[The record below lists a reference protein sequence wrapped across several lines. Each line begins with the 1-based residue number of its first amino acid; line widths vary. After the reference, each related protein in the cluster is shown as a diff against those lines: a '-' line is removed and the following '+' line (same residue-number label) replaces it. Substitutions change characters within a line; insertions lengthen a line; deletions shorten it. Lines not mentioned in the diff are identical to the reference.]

1 VTWPA
6 LVSAVRPSLAVEPL
20 DVLQGIT
27 DDALKECVKFKSFG
41 IAGFEGRLCSL
52 LHFCCSGFTKPNV
65 KKRADKLLE
74 SELSLVEIAVELV
87 QAGLYYQCNFETVA
101 GASSLT
107 YATLSGMKK
116 ERPGYVMCEEAYSL
130 IDRERTSLL
139 LLGKAGRAT
148 GFHVDRTQAEN
159 MAFPMALTSKV
170 RSSLMQFVV
179 VACLGQVDLI

>member
-1 VTWPA
+1 M
-6 LVSAVRPSLAVEPL
+6 
-20 DVLQGIT
+20 
-27 DDALKECVKFKSFG
+27 
-41 IAGFEGRLCSL
+41 CSP

-65 KKRADKLLE
+65 KNRADKLLE
-74 SELSLVEIAVELV
+74 SGLSLVEIAAELV
-87 QAGLYYQCNFETVA
+87 QAGLYYQCNFETIA

-116 ERPGYVMCEEAYSL
+116 ERPGYLMCEEAYSL
-130 IDRERTSLL
+130 IDRKRTSLL

-170 RSSLMQFVV
+170 RSSLMHFVV